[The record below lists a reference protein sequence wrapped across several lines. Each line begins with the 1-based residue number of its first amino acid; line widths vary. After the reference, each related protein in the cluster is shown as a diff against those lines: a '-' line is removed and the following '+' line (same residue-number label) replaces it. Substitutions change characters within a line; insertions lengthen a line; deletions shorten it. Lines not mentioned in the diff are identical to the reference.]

1 LVLDPNLFPALL
13 VGSVAGAG
21 LTLTGADFLV
31 SCVERHIDDELLNNT
46 NMLSMRTILRPL
58 MIATLSTVILFLHSG
73 LVFIAYPF
81 SSQNV
86 LFLSIV
92 FFFASMM
99 VFLSSCL
106 IFGIP
111 HL

>member
-1 LVLDPNLFPALL
+1 MVLDPNLFPALL

-31 SCVERHIDDELLNNT
+31 SIIKRHIDDELLQNT
-46 NMLSMRTILRPL
+46 NMLSMRSALQPL
-58 MIATLSTVILFLHSG
+58 MIVTLSTVILFLHSG

-81 SSQNV
+81 FNQDV
-86 LFLSIV
+86 LFLSFAFFLASIV
-92 FFFASMM
+92 
-99 VFLSSCL
+99 VFLASCL

-111 HL
+111 HI